1 MDVMG
6 RSKSVNFRINL
17 SIRGTCTTCFLLVLA
32 FFLSAVTRADS
43 NQAYTGPACAAP
55 VDDFFASQVWPKVGA
70 KTCLECHKTGG
81 DADDSD
87 FILLDPQLSQSDQQR
102 DQAMRHNRDQ
112 FVHMA
117 RTKEGDQS
125 RLLLKVV
132 GKLKHGGKVVLKRD
146 SPGYEVLAKFVTR
159 LYAPA
164 DWSARV
170 TSSDKNELPFFDGVV
185 MLDNRQL
192 LRRVTLSLA
201 GRLPTEQEMS
211 AVEKDGIKAL
221 PPLLDSIMTEDA
233 FYTRLR
239 EAFNDIFLTRGFG
252 DNPEDAL
259 SYEYFEKSRTWTQ
272 KFDLSSIA
280 DAKAQQ
286 KARYKLHDNYRDAV
300 LGEPMKLVE
309 YIVRNN

>member
-43 NQAYTGPACAAP
+43 NQAYSGPACAAP
-55 VDDFFASQVWPKVGA
+55 VDDFFANQVWPKVGA

-87 FILLDPQLSQSDQQR
+87 FILLDPQVSQNDQQR
-102 DQAMRHNRDQ
+102 DHALRHNRDQ

-132 GKLKHGGKVVLKRD
+132 GKLKHGGKVALKPD
-146 SPGYEVLAKFVTR
+146 SAGYHVLAEFVTR
-159 LYAPA
+159 LYAPSTEVANAPA
-164 DWSARV
+164 D
-170 TSSDKNELPFFDGVV
+170 DKNAPPFFDGVSMV
-185 MLDNRQL
+185 EDRQL

-201 GRLPTEQEMS
+201 GRLPTEGELDLVKRQ
-211 AVEKDGIKAL
+211 GIKAI
-221 PPLLDSIMTEDA
+221 PGVLDSVMSEDA
-233 FYTRLR
+233 FYARIR
-239 EAFNDIFLTRGFG
+239 EGFNDIFL
-252 DNPEDAL
+252 
-259 SYEYFEKSRTWTQ
+259 
-272 KFDLSSIA
+272 
-280 DAKAQQ
+280 
-286 KARYKLHDNYRDAV
+286 
-300 LGEPMKLVE
+300 
-309 YIVRNN
+309 